1 MSKTI
6 QLIIGMLTIIGVCFG
21 AWFYVDEKKA
31 DCADVQKVEQ
41 KVGQMQTDLEV
52 HKLDNYL
59 KSVQQRI
66 WTIKERH
73 GEIPRDR
80 TVKEELQKLE
90 VEKQSAEKKL
100 DVLQKSK

>member
-6 QLIIGMLTIIGVCFG
+6 TFIIGLLAIIGTCMG
-21 AWFYVDEKKA
+21 AWFYIDEHKA
-31 DCADVQKVEQ
+31 DCASVEKVEQ
-41 KVGQMQTDLEV
+41 NVKQVQVDLEI

-59 KSVQQRI
+59 KSIYQRI

-73 GEIPRDR
+73 GEVPRDR

-90 VEKQSAEKKL
+90 VEKQSTEKKL
-100 DVLQKSK
+100 DILQKK

>member
-1 MSKTI
+1 MSKTL
-6 QLIIGMLTIIGVCFG
+6 QLIIGLLTIIGICFA
-21 AWFYVDEKKA
+21 AWFYIDTHKA

-41 KVGQMQTDLEV
+41 KVTQVQTDLEI

-73 GEIPRDR
+73 GERPRDR
-80 TVKEELQKLE
+80 TVNEELQKLE
-90 VEKQSAEKKL
+90 VEKSSTEKKL
-100 DVLQKSK
+100 DILQKK